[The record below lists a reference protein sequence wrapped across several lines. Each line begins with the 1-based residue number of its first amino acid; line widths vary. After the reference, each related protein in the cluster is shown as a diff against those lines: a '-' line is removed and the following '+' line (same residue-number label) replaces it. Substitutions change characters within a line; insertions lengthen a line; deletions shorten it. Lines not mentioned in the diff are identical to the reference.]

1 MPEPEPLPRG
11 RVQATA
17 GVAVI
22 EHGRILLVKRAD
34 DGTWCLPGG
43 RLEVGES
50 AEAGALR
57 EFAEE
62 TGHDVEVTSL
72 LGVYSRP
79 DEQTHH
85 YPDGEVSQFVAVV
98 FEGSLGEVTR
108 TLAGDTME
116 LSWFA
121 PEELPKNLMACD
133 APIIRD
139 ALSARPRPVIA

>member
-1 MPEPEPLPRG
+1 MSEPEQLPQG

-22 EHGRILLVKRAD
+22 EHRRILLVKRAD

-43 RLEVGES
+43 RLEIGES
-50 AEAGALR
+50 VEEGAMR

-62 TGHDVEVTSL
+62 TGHSVEVTGL

-79 DEQTHH
+79 SEQTHR
-85 YPDGEVSQFVAVV
+85 YPDGAVAQFVAVV
-98 FEGSLGEVTR
+98 FEGRCGEVTR
-108 TLAGDTME
+108 TLAGDTVE
-116 LSWFA
+116 ASWFA
-121 PEELPKNLMACD
+121 LDALPSNLMACD

-139 ALSARPRPVIA
+139 ALSSRPRPVIA